1 MATKKILFED
11 FYKTT
16 IIDTIQDSWDIDF
29 EVASAPE
36 NKQWWIIVN
45 SDSLSLRER
54 MFYHDVVWNRIYVR
68 WVNRYSPKEHL
79 PWSTV
84 QINDS
89 ALIFNYLS
97 ENVSTTFWVEKL
109 GWLNV
114 NIWWWPILLW
124 TTMSEVS
131 DTTLLLSN
139 NAVNYIYFDLDS
151 NTIKTTTSESAAI
164 SDNWIIQVE
173 ITTTSWQVSTI
184 NYRKYSIIKWTQWE
198 PWTPWTPWTD
208 WLDWDNWKSAY
219 EVAVDEWFIW
229 TEQQWLDSLK
239 WEKWDTWDIWS
250 PTETG
255 QYIED
260 TIVVNTLTHT
270 VTTDNSTFVKITENA
285 TWNYVW
291 YNLTGRVWANSAN
304 EVSNYELV
312 TWTWWAIW
320 LLEWITYTDW
330 LSIDTDW
337 TIRYTGQPA
346 YRDKNNTFKKNN
358 VFEWQTNFQWNVAF
372 PYYRIDMTAQTD
384 ILFNTNN
391 WTKQRTINLTTTWT
405 KTLSFSNLVSWANY
419 ELAIVNNSWW
429 NITIWKWTMSNPET
443 DIIRFYSI
451 WWTTYPLTLSQWV
464 HLFVMDTFDNAIHIS
479 YVWQSVEF

>member
-11 FYKTT
+11 FYRTT
-16 IIDTIQDSWDIDF
+16 IIDTIPDSWDIDF

-45 SDSLSLRER
+45 PESSSLRER
-54 MFYHDVVWNRIYVR
+54 MFYHNVVWNRIYVR
-68 WVNRYSPKEHL
+68 WVNRHTPKEHL
-79 PWSTV
+79 PWSVV

-89 ALIFNYLS
+89 ALIFNFLS

-151 NTIKTTTSESAAI
+151 NTIKTTTSENTAF

-173 ITTTSWQVSTI
+173 ITTVGWQVAEI
-184 NYRKYSIIKWTQWE
+184 NYRKYSIIKWT
-198 PWTPWTPWTD
+198 PWTPWTPWED
-208 WLDWDNWKSAY
+208 WKSAY
-219 EVAVDEWFIW
+219 EVAVDEWFVW
-229 TEQQWLDSLK
+229 TEQEWLDNLK
-239 WEKWDTWDIWS
+239 WEKWDPWDIWN

-260 TIVVNTLTHT
+260 TIIVNTSTHT
-270 VTTDNSTFVKITENA
+270 VTTNNSTFVKITENA

-291 YNLTGRVWANSAN
+291 YNLTGRVWANSAD

-312 TWTWWAIW
+312 TWTWWTIW
-320 LLEWITYTDW
+320 LLQWITYTDW
-330 LSIDTDW
+330 LTIDTDW

-346 YRDKNNTFKKNN
+346 YRDKENEFTWVNTFNNTTIFKWDVSFMWYNDN
-358 VFEWQTNFQWNVAF
+358 AVNTVNFDASKWKKH
-372 PYYRIDMTAQTD
+372 I
-384 ILFNTNN
+384 FNINDW
-391 WTKQRTINLTTTWT
+391 WTKIVNFVNLLSWT
-405 KTLSFSNLVSWANY
+405 NYEFFVNVTNSNTTLSFN
-419 ELAIVNNSWW
+419 
-429 NITIWKWTMSNPET
+429 
-443 DIIRFYSI
+443 
-451 WWTTYPLTLSQWV
+451 WTTLTNCWSILQVYAFGDSISWNSISLSAWDTY
-464 HLFVMDTFDNAIHIS
+464 HFVATLWANAIHLS
-479 YVWQSVEF
+479 YTWYSRRVSINEIIN

>member
-16 IIDTIQDSWDIDF
+16 IIDTIPDSWDVDF

-45 SDSLSLRER
+45 SDSSSLRER
-54 MFYHDVVWNRIYVR
+54 MFYHNVVWNRIYVR
-68 WVNRYSPKEHL
+68 WVNRHTPKEHL
-79 PWSTV
+79 PWSVV

-89 ALIFNYLS
+89 ALIFNFLS

-139 NAVNYIYFDLDS
+139 NVVNYIYFDLDS
-151 NTIKTTTSESAAI
+151 NTIKTTTSENTAI

-173 ITTTSWQVSTI
+173 IITASWQISEI
-184 NYRKYSIIKWTQWE
+184 NYRKYSIIKWTPWE
-198 PWTPWTPWTD
+198 PWV
-208 WLDWDNWKSAY
+208 DWDDWKSAY

-229 TEQQWLDSLK
+229 TEQEWLDSLK
-239 WEKWDTWDIWS
+239 WEKWETWDIWE

-260 TIVVNTLTHT
+260 TIIVNTSTHT
-270 VTTDNSTFVKITENA
+270 VTTNNSTFVKITENA

-304 EVSNYELV
+304 EVSNYEVV
-312 TWTWWAIW
+312 TWTWWNIW
-320 LLEWITYTDW
+320 LLQWITYTDW
-330 LSIDTDW
+330 LTIDTDW

-346 YRDKNNTFKKNN
+346 YRDRNNTFKKTNI
-358 VFEWQTNFQWNVAF
+358 FEWQTIFQWNVAF
-372 PYYRIDMTAQTD
+372 PYYRIDMTWKTD
-384 ILFNTNN
+384 ILFDASK
-391 WTKQRTINLTTTWT
+391 WTKQKTINLTTTWS

-429 NITIWKWTMSNPET
+429 NITIWKWTISNPET
-443 DIIRFYSI
+443 DITKFYSI

-464 HLFVMDTFDNAIHIS
+464 HIFVMDTFDTAIHIS